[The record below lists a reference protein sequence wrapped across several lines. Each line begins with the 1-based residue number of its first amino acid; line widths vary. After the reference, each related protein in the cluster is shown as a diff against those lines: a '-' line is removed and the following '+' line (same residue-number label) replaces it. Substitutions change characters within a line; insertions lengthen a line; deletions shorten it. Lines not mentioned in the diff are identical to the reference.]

1 MKSKSATAHPLAAK
15 SASKRVYLELRQ
27 RIIDMSLLPGTKIA
41 SFRKIADEA
50 AYLVALVHEYQRR
63 GFFDAPSTSPLLDMD
78 FPETLE
84 NLAAMLGTRGYM
96 EPYTREDGRYGTW
109 YGDCR

>member
-1 MKSKSATAHPLAAK
+1 MAQMVQPQALITRAHLALAMVPAAPLVKPAEQITSK
-15 SASKRVYLELRQ
+15 
-27 RIIDMSLLPGTKIA
+27 A